1 VTDETAAKY
10 GLSAVSDLAKVPV
23 AERTFCV
30 EPEFNS
36 RPDSFGPMLAHYGLD
51 RGAADG
57 VPERNIGLYDVGALY
72 TATDAGD
79 CTLGEVFATDGRID
93 ALNLNVLTDDKK
105 FFPAYNVAPVFYSQ
119 TLAKHQGLE
128 GIFAQIS
135 PLLTD
140 ETMRTLN
147 GKVDVNGEE
156 PADVAFDWMKDQ
168 GLVTDAE

>member
-36 RPDSFGPMLAHYGLD
+36 RPDGFGPMLAHYGLD

-57 VPERNIGLYDVGALY
+57 VPERNIGLYDVGALS

-79 CTLGEVFATDGRID
+79 CTIGEVFATDGRID
-93 ALNLNVLTDDKK
+93 ALNLSVLTDDKK
-105 FFPAYNVAPVFYSQ
+105 FFPAYNVAPCS
-119 TLAKHQGLE
+119 TAKPRRSTQGWRASSLR
-128 GIFAQIS
+128 S
-135 PLLTD
+135 RLC
-140 ETMRTLN
+140 
-147 GKVDVNGEE
+147 
-156 PADVAFDWMKDQ
+156 
-168 GLVTDAE
+168 